1 MRKKIGKIT
10 IDIHD
15 EENFNKYTRI
25 KPLYKYE
32 KIHELIKNEFFYL
45 DQTDIFDFYRYD
57 VRLRRNIGKYLVMFE
72 EYLRALI
79 GNQYLNEHISM
90 NNLNRFA
97 NLFGNS
103 DKDGLKRLLKSII
116 EFNKI
121 TRDISFSEFLELT
134 TLGSLLQIME
144 LIKLNNDKMYF
155 LPEYVNKMRLSEV
168 RSLRNYVYHQRF
180 LWECYQNSTANLSK
194 GLTNFAKCLPVDF
207 RNNFINEINNSI
219 KGLRISSK
227 YTIELESLPQNDE
240 IPRYLYKYYSEKEYN
255 FNAVEKGYLYLSKAK
270 DFNDPND
277 SMISI
282 DFNDSTSYLFDLFV
296 NEYIKE
302 MKRQNFAQKIIDSTE
317 QLMLDQEK
325 RSEAIEMFK
334 KNDNKSFKDLLLNEA
349 KYRAIDI
356 NENISKIFTDIS
368 DIFDKSQ
375 KDLENHEDKIK
386 EELNNIFEYLRKNE
400 YYIGCL
406 TNNSNSVLMWTH
418 YSNNHNGFLVK
429 LELDKSYT
437 ESVYPVK
444 YSNKK
449 PLRGIEELHKSTEE
463 NVLKFFKREFYTKA
477 KDWQYEKEYRLIINE
492 QEGNEFYGIKVVE
505 IILGYNISDQNK
517 KRLANYCRKNNIQL
531 KKATLRT
538 QSYGVKYENIDINEI
553 LSHS

>member
-1 MRKKIGKIT
+1 MRKRIGKIT

-79 GNQYLNEHISM
+79 GNQYLNEHISS
-90 NNLNRFA
+90 NNIDRFVSVY
-97 NLFGNS
+97 GKS
-103 DKDGLKRLLKSII
+103 DKDKLKRLLKSIL
-116 EFNKI
+116 ESNQI
-121 TRDISFSEFLELT
+121 TRDIPFSEFLELT
-134 TLGSLLQIME
+134 TLGSLLHIME
-144 LIKLNNDKMYF
+144 LIKLNYEKMYF
-155 LPEYVNKMRLSEV
+155 LPEYAEKKRLNEV
-168 RSLRNYVYHQRF
+168 RNLRNYVYHQRF

-207 RNNFINEINNSI
+207 RTNFINEINNSI

-227 YTIELESLPQNDE
+227 NTIELESLPQNDD
-240 IPRYLYKYYSEKEYN
+240 IPRHLYKYYSDKEYN
-255 FNAVEKGYLYLSKAK
+255 FDAVENGYLYLSKAK

-282 DFNDSTSYLFDLFV
+282 DFDDSTSYLFDLFV

-302 MKRQNFAQKIIDSTE
+302 MKRQNFAQKLIDSTE
-317 QLMLDQEK
+317 RLMLNQDK

-349 KYRAIDI
+349 KDRAIDI
-356 NENISKIFTDIS
+356 NENISKIFTDIG
-368 DIFDKSQ
+368 DVFDKSQ
-375 KDLENHEDKIK
+375 KNLEEHEDKIK
-386 EELNNIFEYLRKNE
+386 EELINIFEYLRENE

-418 YSNNHNGFLVK
+418 YSSIHKGFLVK
-429 LELDKSYT
+429 LEVDKDYIKNI
-437 ESVYPVK
+437 YPVK

-477 KDWQYEKEYRLIINE
+477 KDWQYEDEYRLIINDIDSSKFF
-492 QEGNEFYGIKVVE
+492 GVKVRE
-505 IILGYNISDQNK
+505 IIIGYNISEENK
-517 KRLANYCRKNNIQL
+517 IRLAEYCKKNGIDM
-531 KKATLRT
+531 KKAMLRT
-538 QSYGVKYENIDINEI
+538 QSYGVEYEDIDINDI
-553 LSHS
+553 LSLS